1 MVISQRIQ
9 WHGLAAMLGGVLGI
23 LVAPVLTF
31 AGWLAGPAGAPP
43 TMAWARFMQPIIL
56 PLVTFGDRVN
66 VLRIWGSTGLLIYL
80 LFLVGLLDLHTR
92 VCGHGGRLERLGFQL
107 ARVGLVMNVGGN
119 IADYWLGRETLGQGL
134 WGAGF
139 TIGTMLGTLVYTIG
153 AVLLGSAILRT
164 GALPRWTGV
173 VLILAPLLGV
183 SMLFWGVRYIPA
195 NFILGNSIGWV
206 VIGYVLQSDKGS
218 EALLLGAS

>member
-1 MVISQRIQ
+1 
-9 WHGLAAMLGGVLGI
+9 
-23 LVAPVLTF
+23 
-31 AGWLAGPAGAPP
+31 
-43 TMAWARFMQPIIL
+43 MAWAS
-56 PLVTFGDRVN
+56 GDAWRCIGHTGGPCAHVRWMAGWSGRRSTYHGLGTVHAAHHLATGN
-66 VLRIWGSTGLLIYL
+66 LRGPRERTPHLGSTGLLIYL

-206 VIGYVLQSDKGS
+206 VIGYILQSDKGS
-218 EALLLGAS
+218 EAPLLGAS

>member
-1 MVISQRIQ
+1 MVKPTRIQ
-9 WHGLAAMLGGVLGI
+9 WSALAAMVGCVLGI
-23 LVAPVLTF
+23 LVAPVLMF
-31 AGWLAGPAGAPP
+31 AGWMAGPASAPP
-43 TMAWARFMQPIIL
+43 AMDWAQVIRPVIL
-56 PLVTFGDRVN
+56 PLVTFGDRVD

-80 LFLVGLLDLHTR
+80 LFLVGLPGLHTR
-92 VCGHGGRLERLGFQL
+92 VRGYGGRLERLGFQL

-153 AVLLGSAILRT
+153 AVLLGSVILRT

-206 VIGYVLQSDKGS
+206 VIAYILQ
-218 EALLLGAS
+218 

>member
-1 MVISQRIQ
+1 
-9 WHGLAAMLGGVLGI
+9 
-23 LVAPVLTF
+23 
-31 AGWLAGPAGAPP
+31 
-43 TMAWARFMQPIIL
+43 
-56 PLVTFGDRVN
+56 
-66 VLRIWGSTGLLIYL
+66 
-80 LFLVGLLDLHTR
+80 
-92 VCGHGGRLERLGFQL
+92 
-107 ARVGLVMNVGGN
+107 MNVGGN

-139 TIGTMLGTLVYTIG
+139 TIGTMLGTLVYTTG

-206 VIGYVLQSDKGS
+206 VIGYILQSDKGS
-218 EALLLGAS
+218 EAPLLGAS